1 MDAETLDLNTDEH
14 KNLLLVV
21 ADADI
26 VDADQ
31 DDGGAATTATG
42 NALQSVGLIVAAIET
57 VNT

>member
-1 MDAETLDLNTDEH
+1 MDAGTLGLNTDEH

-31 DDGGAATTATG
+31 DDGGAANTATG
-42 NALQSVGLIVAAIET
+42 NALQSVGLIDAAIDT
-57 VNT
+57 GNT